1 MYYTWPI
8 FGWDFRFFYRK
19 VSQADFQVSGSR
31 TLRKWDNCLYSVT
44 QSIGQPRMND
54 SNHPLL
60 SATKDGK
67 IEIVKQEI
75 ESYGKSFDEI
85 QDDCGR

>member
-44 QSIGQPRMND
+44 QSIGQPRMDD
-54 SNHPLL
+54 SIHPLL
-60 SATKDGK
+60 SAAAQGDL
-67 IEIVKQEI
+67 ERVKQQI
-75 ESYGKSFDEI
+75 GSLCKSLDNI
-85 QDDCGR
+85 TDVNRW